1 MVESAAASYRE
12 VAARAGT
19 GTGAGAAAWERH
31 CWLAVGRGTLHQ
43 DLYVA
48 PDSLSDAEWESLSGA
63 LSWARENQ
71 HLLAV
76 QPDGAGRPGRRG
88 GLRLRRPPG
97 PAATA
102 CLRNPAD
109 RPQEIAPD
117 WHALLGLPAG
127 APLNLDVRY
136 GPPGA
141 GRGAVTLGPF
151 EVRVLEARV
160 GS

>member
-1 MVESAAASYRE
+1 VVESAAASYRE

-71 HLLAV
+71 HVLARSRMV
-76 QPDGAGRPGRRG
+76 LGDPAAGEVYGFAAHRA
-88 GLRLRRPPG
+88 RRPP
-97 PAATA
+97 PACATP
-102 CLRNPAD
+102 R
-109 RPQEIAPD
+109 
-117 WHALLGLPAG
+117 
-127 APLNLDVRY
+127 
-136 GPPGA
+136 
-141 GRGAVTLGPF
+141 T
-151 EVRVLEARV
+151 ARRR
-160 GS
+160 